1 MQNIKKELFCD
12 LCIVGGGVGGSA
24 AAIVAARHGLHV
36 ILVEK
41 GVSLGG
47 LATNGY
53 VPQIAGEIEGVCLEF
68 TKRLDEIGQLK
79 KFYPDKDYYRNPS
92 FEPEYGK
99 FVLEDMV
106 TAAGARILYDAT
118 CVDVEMD
125 GTNIKKA
132 LFHTKG
138 GWMSISASLFI
149 DSTGDADLSAM
160 AGVPYE
166 VGGVD
171 FGGLNLSTTLG
182 SRWSGANLETYLSA
196 EAAHREAQI
205 KNGVEQPLPLI
216 YELEQKWID
225 EGKLVRHVCNRM
237 SGFFRVLIP
246 NTPMDCADFVTFS
259 FHSYF
264 CHNTDCEDITRQ
276 ILEQHKLMQG
286 FHRFLRECVPG
297 FENVRLVGT
306 GNLPGVRD
314 SRRIFGEYMLKSSD
328 LVCGSKFEDGI
339 ARFPDFLDTHHPTSD
354 NLVFMRHIHMN
365 APGGSAITLQGEDPA
380 EMHPFGVPEG
390 IEARCDPRDYC
401 EIPYRSLLPRGV
413 DNLLAVGRCCSA
425 EFHACG
431 AMRIIG
437 PAMGTGHAAGIAAY
451 LALRDNKRP
460 RDVDGKEVR
469 KVMIAEGVK
478 LDQPCDG
485 YWAEQRELKGEI
497 ALTRGDFAAIIPE

>member
-106 TAAGARILYDAT
+106 TSAGARILYDAT

-125 GTNIKKA
+125 GVNIKKA
-132 LFHTKG
+132 LFHTTG

-237 SGFFRVLIP
+237 SGF
-246 NTPMDCADFVTFS
+246 S
-259 FHSYF
+259 
-264 CHNTDCEDITRQ
+264 
-276 ILEQHKLMQG
+276 
-286 FHRFLRECVPG
+286 
-297 FENVRLVGT
+297 
-306 GNLPGVRD
+306 
-314 SRRIFGEYMLKSSD
+314 
-328 LVCGSKFEDGI
+328 
-339 ARFPDFLDTHHPTSD
+339 
-354 NLVFMRHIHMN
+354 VF
-365 APGGSAITLQGEDPA
+365 
-380 EMHPFGVPEG
+380 
-390 IEARCDPRDYC
+390 
-401 EIPYRSLLPRGV
+401 
-413 DNLLAVGRCCSA
+413 
-425 EFHACG
+425 
-431 AMRIIG
+431 
-437 PAMGTGHAAGIAAY
+437 
-451 LALRDNKRP
+451 
-460 RDVDGKEVR
+460 
-469 KVMIAEGVK
+469 
-478 LDQPCDG
+478 
-485 YWAEQRELKGEI
+485 
-497 ALTRGDFAAIIPE
+497 